1 MKRHLALLCLL
12 LAIMV
17 KAQPTATPTVA
28 VMPLLVRGLDSNAVR
43 VMEDALTNGLI
54 RTGKYRVMERS
65 QMASILDEQGFQRSG
80 ACDGEQCAVQIGKLL
95 GVERSLIGSVGLLGK
110 TYVLNVRMINISTGE
125 AIATSQR
132 SFVGE
137 IDKALTEMIPQTVSD
152 ITQDNK
158 EVAAAA
164 ESGQKSHAWLW
175 WTVGGLAAA
184 GGATAAVLLLTSS
197 SDKTSSGNAP
207 STTGSGS
214 VRFTWIPGGN

>member
-1 MKRHLALLCLL
+1 MAQ
-12 LAIMV
+12 
-17 KAQPTATPTVA
+17 AQPTATPSVA
-28 VMPLLVRGLDSNAVR
+28 VMPLLVRGLDSNSVR
-43 VMEDALTNGLI
+43 VMEDALTDGII
-54 RTGKYRVMERS
+54 RTGKFRIMERS

-152 ITQDNK
+152 LTHDSK
-158 EVAAAA
+158 DAAA

-184 GGATAAVLLLTSS
+184 GGATAAVLLLAGGSTNKSS
-197 SDKTSSGNAP
+197 SESGP

-214 VRFTWIPGGN
+214 VRFTWIPEGN

>member
-1 MKRHLALLCLL
+1 MKRRLALLCLL
-12 LAIMV
+12 LAAMV
-17 KAQPTATPTVA
+17 QAQPTTTPAVA

-43 VMEDALTNGLI
+43 VMEDALTDGLI
-54 RTGKYRVMERS
+54 RTGKFRIMERS

-95 GVERSLIGSVGLLGK
+95 GVQRSLIGSVGLLGK
-110 TYVLNVRMINISTGE
+110 TYVLNVRLIDISTGE

-152 ITQDNK
+152 LTHDNK
-158 EVAAAA
+158 EAAA

-197 SDKTSSGNAP
+197 SSNSSSGNNP

>member
-1 MKRHLALLCLL
+1 MKRLLALLCLL
-12 LAIMV
+12 AVMPQ
-17 KAQPTATPTVA
+17 AQPATTPAVA

-43 VMEDALTNGLI
+43 VIEDALTDGLI
-54 RTGKYRVMERS
+54 RTGKFRVMERS
-65 QMASILDEQGFQRSG
+65 QMTSILDEQGFQRSG

-95 GVERSLIGSVGLLGK
+95 GVQRSLIGSVGLLGK
-110 TYVLNVRMINISTGE
+110 TYVLNVRMVDISTGE

-152 ITQDNK
+152 LTHDK
-158 EVAAAA
+158 EVAT
-164 ESGQKSHAWLW
+164 ESGQKSRAWLW

-184 GGATAAVLLLTSS
+184 GGATAAVLLLTGNSNNS
-197 SDKTSSGNAP
+197 SSGNNQ
-207 STTGSGS
+207 STAGSGS